1 MQKRARLEGSH
12 IGRLA
17 ISESSR
23 RPRQDR
29 QSRPSSKRSM
39 TLRRKTKK
47 VTIDLPVD
55 AARSA
60 LMGRVRQKHSAP
72 ELAVRAILRD
82 IGIRYRLHQ
91 RSLPGSPDICI
102 PAKTCAIFVHGCFWH
117 RHASCKKASTPK
129 TRTAFWNDKFTQ
141 NIRRDARNSA
151 ELRRSGWR
159 VITVW
164 ECQCGDYERL
174 KARLTRLLS

>member
-1 MQKRARLEGSH
+1 MAL
-12 IGRLA
+12 
-17 ISESSR
+17 
-23 RPRQDR
+23 RQ
-29 QSRPSSKRSM
+29 
-39 TLRRKTKK
+39 KTKK
-47 VTIDLPVD
+47 TIDPSVD

-60 LMGRVRQKHSAP
+60 LMGRIRQKHSAP
-72 ELAVRAILRD
+72 ELAVQAILRD

-129 TRTAFWNDKFTQ
+129 TRIAFWNDKFTQ
-141 NIRRDARNSA
+141 NVRRDARNSTK
-151 ELRRSGWR
+151 LRRLGWR

-164 ECQCGDYERL
+164 ECQCRDYERL
-174 KARLTRLLS
+174 KARLARLLS